1 MKNTLFLAV
10 ILSIAACDSQRK
22 KDCHEV
28 YELKGAKCNIAYRQ
42 LKTGP
47 DYQWEVSG
55 YRADYAKCAGA
66 LQRVRVETAAVQSAA
81 RAIGD
86 YYDAAA
92 QVINVHTRDIQ
103 ASLRAPQL
111 EAQGAAADA
120 ALSAACP

>member
-1 MKNTLFLAV
+1 MKNTLLLAA
-10 ILSIAACDSQRK
+10 ILSVAACDSQRK

-28 YELKGAKCNIAYRQ
+28 FELKAAKCNIPYRQ

-47 DYQWEVSG
+47 DYQWEVSS

-66 LQRVRVETAAVQSAA
+66 LQRVHVETPAVQSAA

-92 QVINVHTRDIQ
+92 QVIDVRTRDIQ

-111 EAQGAAADA
+111 ETQASATDA